1 MILDDD
7 YYYAGAGLLDYRY
20 IEKQEARRRE
30 SYADVDV
37 DVDADAD
44 DEGGKSS
51 REERSPS
58 SYIYSRPSNP
68 PPFSCPIPDGSPR
81 RAPDKLLLLLRV
93 DFVLIRARLG

>member
-7 YYYAGAGLLDYRY
+7 YYAGAGLLDYRY

-68 PPFSCPIPDGSPR
+68 PPSPAR
-81 RAPDKLLLLLRV
+81 FPTGPPAVLQTNYYCY
-93 DFVLIRARLG
+93 FVLTSC